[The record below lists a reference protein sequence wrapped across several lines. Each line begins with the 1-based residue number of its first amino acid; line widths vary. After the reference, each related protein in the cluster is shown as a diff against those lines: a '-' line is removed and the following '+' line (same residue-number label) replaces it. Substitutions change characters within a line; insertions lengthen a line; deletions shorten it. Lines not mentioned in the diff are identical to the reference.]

1 MSIIS
6 LLIIIGLI
14 VLAFLAF
21 KFLFGAAK
29 HIISI
34 GLFVLAIVFAI
45 YVLTGHDPFGIAH
58 TTMDV
63 AGKAVSALT
72 G

>member
-6 LLIIIGLI
+6 LLIIIGL
-14 VLAFLAF
+14 VFLAFLAL
-21 KFLFGAAK
+21 KFLVGTAR

-34 GLFVLAIVFAI
+34 ALFVIALAFAI
-45 YVLTGHDPFGIAH
+45 YVLTGNDPFGIAH

-63 AGKAVSALT
+63 AGKAVNTIT

>member
-1 MSIIS
+1 MSITS

-14 VLAFLAF
+14 VLAFLAL
-21 KFLFGAAK
+21 KFLVGAAK
-29 HIISI
+29 HIIAI
-34 GLFVLAIVFAI
+34 ALFVIAIAFAI
-45 YVLTGHDPFGIAH
+45 YVFTGHDPFGIAQ

-63 AGKAVSALT
+63 AGKAVSSLT

>member
-14 VLAFLAF
+14 VLAFLAL
-21 KFLFGAAK
+21 KFLVGTAR

-34 GLFVLAIVFAI
+34 ALFVIAIAFAI
-45 YVLTGHDPFGIAH
+45 YVLTGNDPFGIAQ

-63 AGKAVSALT
+63 AGKAVNTIT